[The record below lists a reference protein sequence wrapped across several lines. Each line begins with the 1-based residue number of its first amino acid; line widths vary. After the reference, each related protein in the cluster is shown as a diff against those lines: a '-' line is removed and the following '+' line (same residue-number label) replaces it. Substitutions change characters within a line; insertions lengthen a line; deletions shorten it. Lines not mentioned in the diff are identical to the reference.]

1 MIHDC
6 QLRDESKKQLS
17 LQTKKAHDKRN
28 VDIDVFSSGNIYFF
42 QSSPTLFRY
51 VPQNLPYLNR
61 VGSYFHPT

>member
-28 VDIDVFSSGNIYFF
+28 VDIDVFSSGK
-42 QSSPTLFRY
+42 QMKSVCDS
-51 VPQNLPYLNR
+51 
-61 VGSYFHPT
+61 